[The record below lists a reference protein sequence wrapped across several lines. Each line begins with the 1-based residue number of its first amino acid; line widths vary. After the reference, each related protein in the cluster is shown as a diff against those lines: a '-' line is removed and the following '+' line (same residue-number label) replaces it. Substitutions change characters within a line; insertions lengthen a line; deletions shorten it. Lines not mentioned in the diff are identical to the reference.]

1 MGIFGINAG
10 EFVILA
16 VLAVVF
22 FGPERIPEVS
32 RKAARIVHYL
42 RNIANDATSQL
53 KQELGPEY
61 SDLTVADLNPKTF
74 VKKHLLDDIQ
84 DELSG
89 VKSDLDDVKSELNL
103 TGAAATAAANAATTG
118 ASAASGTS
126 AKKTAATATVDPA
139 ITRMKDEY
147 GLCFDMDAT

>member
-103 TGAAATAAANAATTG
+103 TGAAAIAAANAATTG

>member
-103 TGAAATAAANAATTG
+103 TGAAANAATTG

>member
-103 TGAAATAAANAATTG
+103 TGAAAIAAANAATTG
-118 ASAASGTS
+118 ASAASGTP